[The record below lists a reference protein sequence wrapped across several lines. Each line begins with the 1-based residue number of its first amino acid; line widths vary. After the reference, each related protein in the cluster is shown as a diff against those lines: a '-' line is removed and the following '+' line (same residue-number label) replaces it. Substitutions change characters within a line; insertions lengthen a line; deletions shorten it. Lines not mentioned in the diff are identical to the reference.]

1 VAPPVPSGPAAGN
14 VVVDPSGALRPATP
28 SVTGTPSPFD
38 QALTQR
44 LRSALVVGQTQL
56 GGISQENL
64 NSLNIISENGVV
76 TLRGTVANAR
86 ERQMV
91 ESQLRRVVGV
101 RSLNNQIQIA
111 GSETIPTTQTTAPIQ
126 NSVPQLAR

>member
-1 VAPPVPSGPAAGN
+1 
-14 VVVDPSGALRPATP
+14 VVDPSGALRPATP
-28 SVTGTPSPFD
+28 SVTGTPSAYD

-44 LRSALVVGQTQL
+44 LRSALVVGQSQL

-64 NSLNIISENGVV
+64 NSLNIVSENGVV

-86 ERQMV
+86 ERQLV